1 MDQQLIFVLY
11 LQLVAFGLVSSGN
24 VCGRP
29 PLAKNAVLSEERR
42 IYEPGEEVTF
52 LCAKGY
58 RMSGGSR
65 KITCSISGKWS
76 TPTIRCSPKLCSYP
90 GPLENGHIIFSSL
103 EFGSNLT
110 FQCMEGYFLHGQ
122 NTSHCKDDGTWDVGL
137 PHCEPI
143 FCPMPDIPHFGKIKH
158 IRPMEG
164 NKTRFGEQVQY
175 ECQPPFVL
183 FGNETA
189 FCQADGN
196 WTEMPQCKKVSCSP
210 PTSIPNG
217 FMSFAVIR
225 EYGYQEN
232 IKYGCKPDFV
242 LDGPSEV
249 QCMKTGKWSL
259 KPVCRAHCTVSISRG
274 RVFYNGKKY
283 WIENLPDKKVQHSES
298 VAFYCKDEKNKCGYP
313 VLSQCVDGHLEI
325 PSCFIEPGKA
335 EYVFQSSK
343 LPSEIKQC

>member
-1 MDQQLIFVLY
+1 MAALRVIRGKKEGKTNEAPWPTHTLKGTILSPRVWHFVN
-11 LQLVAFGLVSSGN
+11 VAPPRCAPMAKLGLA
-24 VCGRP
+24 
-29 PLAKNAVLSEERR
+29 LD
-42 IYEPGEEVTF
+42 
-52 LCAKGY
+52 
-58 RMSGGSR
+58 
-65 KITCSISGKWS
+65 
-76 TPTIRCSPKLCSYP
+76 
-90 GPLENGHIIFSSL
+90 
-103 EFGSNLT
+103 
-110 FQCMEGYFLHGQ
+110 GYFLHGQ

-242 LDGPSEV
+242 LDGPNQMINSFNNSDV
-249 QCMKTGKWSL
+249 TSGVHSTWSHPFLLDLCLTGSVVILERSL
-259 KPVCRAHCTVSISRG
+259 
-274 RVFYNGKKY
+274 
-283 WIENLPDKKVQHSES
+283 
-298 VAFYCKDEKNKCGYP
+298 
-313 VLSQCVDGHLEI
+313 
-325 PSCFIEPGKA
+325 
-335 EYVFQSSK
+335 
-343 LPSEIKQC
+343 